1 MVDFNNE
8 ATVTIPAIELVKILI
23 LQRRNDCFNAYEDF
37 IKKLHQ
43 GHEVDLSITR
53 ARLFSWFLELQASLK
68 RKLKAEEYTALVEKI
83 NSNDKDKIHEAIL
96 LMNEYCDNIN
106 LIKIDMRRV
115 IESQRVETENELK
128 GL

>member
-8 ATVTIPAIELVKILI
+8 NTVTIPAIELVKVLI

-37 IKKLHQ
+37 KKKEGQ
-43 GHEVDLSITR
+43 GIDQGLNITK

-68 RKLKAEEYTALVEKI
+68 RKLPEKDYLSLI
-83 NSNDKDKIHEAIL
+83 EKVNSDEPKKIHEAIL
-96 LMNEYCDNIN
+96 TMNEFCDSIN
-106 LIKIDMRRV
+106 LTKIDMRHL
-115 IESQRVETENELK
+115 IESQRVELENEHK

>member
-8 ATVTIPAIELVKILI
+8 ATVTIPSLELVKILI

-37 IKKLHQ
+37 TKKLHQ
-43 GHEVDLSITR
+43 GLEVDLSITR

-68 RKLKAEEYTALVEKI
+68 RKLPPTEYAALIGKV
-83 NSNDKDKIHEAIL
+83 NSNDKESIHDAIL

-106 LIKIDMRRV
+106 LTKIDMRK
-115 IESQRVETENELK
+115 IIDSSNVETENELK